1 MKKIRQNYGFD
12 FFVKS
17 KVKKTN
23 ISLIIFSRAIKIILS
38 SIMLKMFERIEMLK
52 IIFWENKIIFSD
64 LYLTKKFKKKEVIF
78 FEIYNFLINLSS
90 WESGLNY
97 LFHKDLY
104 LTPFLEKFCRKKFS
118 FQKKRRIKSNKL
130 QHLVRKNS
138 LLFSWANR

>member
-38 SIMLKMFERIEMLK
+38 SITLKMFERIEMLK

-64 LYLTKKFKKKEVIF
+64 LYLAKKFKKKEVIF
-78 FEIYNFLINLSS
+78 FEIYNF
-90 WESGLNY
+90 
-97 LFHKDLY
+97 
-104 LTPFLEKFCRKKFS
+104 
-118 FQKKRRIKSNKL
+118 
-130 QHLVRKNS
+130 
-138 LLFSWANR
+138 